1 LNISVQAANL
11 SDCRIELKLFLPELE
26 CSTGLVAVPVTP
38 SDANHTMT
46 TLAAEENALAQ
57 LGQLMSGQV
66 L

>member
-1 LNISVQAANL
+1 VYNL
-11 SDCRIELKLFLPELE
+11 QIYQIAESNRIETFLPELE
-26 CSTGLVAVPVTP
+26 CSTGLVAVPRNP

-46 TLAAEENALAQ
+46 TLAVEENALAQ